1 MEKMMLLAPNF
12 SEYKNRE
19 VVDEILDCFRKRDDL
34 YFVNWQG
41 DETYNRFSP
50 SYLGEPEAVIDAT
63 VNAIGKGVAL
73 IDMRKHKGQHPRM
86 GATDIIPVTPYKGC
100 TMEEAQKVAHEIG
113 RIAAERFDLPIYMFG
128 SCASAPHREK
138 LSEVRKGEFEG
149 LAEKIKDPL
158 WKPDYGP
165 AEMHPT
171 AGATLLTAMDFMV
184 PLDVLLNSTD
194 LDIAK
199 DIARQIRYSSGGY
212 RDVMAIAAKHEDTG
226 LVEVSMDLND
236 FRKTS
241 VFKVLES
248 VKALAGKYGVTVRS
262 CSMGLVP
269 MEVVCSIARDYLNL
283 TYLNGEDFTVDHIFE
298 SHMIK

>member
-1 MEKMMLLAPNF
+1 
-12 SEYKNRE
+12 
-19 VVDEILDCFRKRDDL
+19 
-34 YFVNWQG
+34 
-41 DETYNRFSP
+41 
-50 SYLGEPEAVIDAT
+50 
-63 VNAIGKGVAL
+63 
-73 IDMRKHKGQHPRM
+73 
-86 GATDIIPVTPYKGC
+86 
-100 TMEEAQKVAHEIG
+100 
-113 RIAAERFDLPIYMFG
+113 
-128 SCASAPHREK
+128 
-138 LSEVRKGEFEG
+138 
-149 LAEKIKDPL
+149 
-158 WKPDYGP
+158 
-165 AEMHPT
+165 
-171 AGATLLTAMDFMV
+171 ATLLTAMDFMV